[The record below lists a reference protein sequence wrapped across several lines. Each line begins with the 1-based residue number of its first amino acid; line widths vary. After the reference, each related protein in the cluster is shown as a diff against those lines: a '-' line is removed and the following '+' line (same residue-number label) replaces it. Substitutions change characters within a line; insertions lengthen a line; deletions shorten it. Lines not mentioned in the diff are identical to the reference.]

1 MEAAIMNSLTKI
13 ALVGALATG
22 VTATVAVD
30 TADAQ
35 RRVARNLVIGGLV
48 AGAVIAGAAASSRAY
63 AEPGYVV
70 RRAPGCGEF
79 RRRAIWAEERGD
91 YGRARYWWHR
101 FEDCRAY

>member
-1 MEAAIMNSLTKI
+1 MTPLTKV
-13 ALVGALATG
+13 ALAAALATG

-35 RRVARNLVIGGLV
+35 RRARNVIIGGLV

-91 YGRARYWWHR
+91 YGRARYWWDR

>member
-1 MEAAIMNSLTKI
+1 MYSLTKF
-13 ALVGALATG
+13 AAAAALATG
-22 VTATVAVD
+22 VTATVAVG

-35 RRVARNLVIGGLV
+35 SRAARNAIIGGIV

-91 YGRARYWWHR
+91 YGRARYWWDR